1 MNKPIAVFSNLDMLE
16 KRVAATFALA
26 ARGRYHPRLPVSE
39 PGYLIAMS
47 RPLILASTS
56 CYRKALLEKLGLP
69 LSAPRRMS
77 MNPCCP
83 VKMHRRWWL
92 ALPMPRPVPSP
103 TSMIRD

>member
-16 KRVAATFALA
+16 RMAATFALA

-56 CYRKALLEKLGLP
+56 RYRKALLRQAKREGAANHP
-69 LSAPRRMS
+69 PADDDDICC
-77 MNPCCP
+77 MNCHGYYP
-83 VKMHRRWWL
+83 
-92 ALPMPRPVPSP
+92 
-103 TSMIRD
+103 